1 MQHRK
6 NEKVVIEEDSILH
19 LVAMP
24 IKDKDSSESGRL
36 CRRERK
42 PAFTLNS
49 MVQRNPGLQRTG
61 RRRIRQWLLSQTCPG
76 LKLSKGQLF
85 LSPQSMSPCGCQS
98 WCLDDL
104 RSMQHSKPHNS
115 SFMLKSRCVNYVRA
129 PRRTTLPA
137 FTEASDLV
145 WM

>member
-6 NEKVVIEEDSILH
+6 DEKVVIEEEDSILH

-36 CRRERK
+36 CCRETK

-49 MVQRNPGLQRTG
+49 IMQRNPGVQCTG
-61 RRRIRQWLLSQTCPG
+61 SRCIRQRLSLQTCPG

-85 LSPQSMSPCGCQS
+85 GRHSPCHPVAAN
-98 WCLDDL
+98 LDVLMIRDQ
-104 RSMQHSKPHNS
+104 RNTANS
-115 SFMLKSRCVNYVRA
+115 TIRVCCVNYVRA

-145 WM
+145 